1 MTTEYRVRLESFE
14 GPMDL
19 LLHLIRRAEVDIH
32 DIPIAR
38 IAEQYVQH
46 LAGIERIDIELAGE
60 FLLLAATLTEIKS
73 RALAAPEGGTGERE
87 SGAPSEDPRAE
98 LVRQLLEYKRT
109 RDVAEALDR
118 RRREWELRM
127 PASAARAPRPAQAE
141 MHAET
146 DLDDLTIQD
155 LIEAFARIAESV
167 NFAALGSHEVLDDST
182 PLELHAEDLLDCLR
196 RASGPMTLRSVFEGR
211 SRKEMLGLFLAMLE
225 LVRQRRVR
233 VRQAEESI
241 LVEPREDEPESL
253 AGANDGDDAG
263 ADA

>member
-1 MTTEYRVRLESFE
+1 MSTEYRVRLESFE

-38 IAEQYVQH
+38 IAEQYVAH

-73 RALAAPEGGTGERE
+73 RVLAAPEARA
-87 SGAPSEDPRAE
+87 GAEGAAETPDPRAE

-118 RRREWELRM
+118 RRREWELRA
-127 PASAARAPRPAQAE
+127 PVSAGRAARGTPAEQPT
-141 MHAET
+141 ET

-155 LIEAFARIAESV
+155 LVEAFARIAESV

-196 RASGPMTLRSVFEGR
+196 RAPGPLTLRSVLEGR
-211 SRKEMLGLFLAMLE
+211 ARKEMLGLFLAMLE
-225 LVRQRRVR
+225 LVRQRRLR
-233 VRQAEESI
+233 VRQSGESI
-241 LVEPREDEPESL
+241 LIEARPEEPDLAEADSETANAGVES
-253 AGANDGDDAG
+253 
-263 ADA
+263 